1 MWSGGILKTV
11 SKSVVAFDIREAAHH
26 LDLFFSHPSD
36 NASLRAARKL
46 EMKHVKQWVKEA
58 RQKKKRMYRVKDTR
72 LRLFNTAR
80 KWRDM
85 W

>member
-11 SKSVVAFDIREAAHH
+11 SESVVAVDIREAAHH

-46 EMKHVKQWVKEA
+46 EMKHVKRWVKEA
-58 RQKKKRMYRVKDTR
+58 QQKKEGIYRVKDTS
-72 LRLFNTAR
+72 LRFPTAR